1 MNRKDLFLL
10 LARLRKDIK
19 GYSWLT
25 GCLIVLIRGFRVRKG
40 SSYEMY
46 QLLFDCHDWTSDI
59 ANLKG
64 EGLVLVQPIFVGKP
78 WSGSSFWTWLLWYA
92 AGSYLR
98 RGSPDR
104 GILAGFLLLPIFLID
119 CDSNLWDGDT
129 HIQYGFPP
137 HSVRNHRHTQRQT
150 SGIAQMF
157 PNPMKL
163 TIKINHHGDLS

>member
-98 RGSPDR
+98 WGSPDR
-104 GILAGFLLLPIFLID
+104 VILAGFLLLPIFF
-119 CDSNLWDGDT
+119 NWLWL
-129 HIQYGFPP
+129 QPMRWW
-137 HSVRNHRHTQRQT
+137 HSHSIWVPTPTQLEIT
-150 SGIAQMF
+150 DKGKLQMF